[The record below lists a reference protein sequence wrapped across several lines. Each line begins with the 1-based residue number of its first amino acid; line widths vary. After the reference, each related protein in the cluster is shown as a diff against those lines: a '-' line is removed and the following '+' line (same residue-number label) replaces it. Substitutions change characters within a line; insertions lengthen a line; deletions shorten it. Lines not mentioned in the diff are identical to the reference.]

1 MPDDGIEAV
10 QIRLDELRHL
20 IERYNYEYF
29 VLDQPSVSDAEWDAL
44 MRELRAIE
52 AEHPE
57 LITPESPT
65 QRVGAKP
72 QAGFAEI
79 QHPLPML
86 SLSNVYSEEELGAW
100 AARAERFAGTS
111 DFHFI
116 TEPKI
121 DGLAVALTYIDGRL
135 HHGATRGDGFVG
147 DDISANLRALQ
158 SIPKQLTT
166 PSTLSMPQTI
176 EVRGE
181 IYMRRSDFEAL
192 NERLLAAGS
201 KLFMNPRNAAA
212 GSLRQKDATIT
223 GQRPLRLF
231 SYQIGYVEGGQI
243 PRTHWDALA
252 LLQELGFETSIDA
265 ARHDTIAQVWERCQH
280 WLERRVELDFEID
293 GTVIKIDE
301 FRVQDE
307 VGYVAREPRWATAYK
322 FPALQQTTKLLDI
335 GINVGRTGTLNPLAY
350 LEPINIGGV
359 TVSRATLHNEDEIA
373 RKDLRIGDYVVVQR
387 AGDVIPQIVKAIEE
401 RRTGAEVPYQMPDH
415 CPSCGTPVH
424 REPGV
429 AMRYCTN
436 AACPAQL
443 KERMHHFV
451 GRAAMDID
459 GLGAKLADRFIEL
472 GWVHDIADIYKLDW
486 EAVANLE
493 GLGEKSAENLRES
506 VERSKAR
513 PLWRLIHGLGIRHV
527 GARTAELLAGRFG
540 SIDALMAASEA
551 EIAAVGGIGG
561 VVAASIAE
569 FFGEERNREVIR
581 KLQAAGVQ
589 TGDGRT
595 EANGARHPLNGLT
608 LVLTGR
614 LEGMTRP
621 AAEEQLRRAGAN
633 VTNAVSKKTSAV
645 IAGADAGSKAEKAR
659 GLNVPVLDESELVA
673 MLDGRIPD
681 VLRRT

>member
-1 MPDDGIEAV
+1 MPDDQIEAV
-10 QIRLDELRHL
+10 QRRLDELRHL

-86 SLSNVYSEEELGAW
+86 SLSNVYSQEELTAW
-100 AARAERFAGTS
+100 AARAERFAGTN

-121 DGLAVALTYIDGRL
+121 DGLAVALTYIDGRF

-147 DDISANLRALQ
+147 DDISANLRALE
-158 SIPKQLTT
+158 SIPKQLR
-166 PSTLSMPQTI
+166 PPDTLPMPKTI

-192 NERLLAAGS
+192 NERLAEAGS

-212 GSLRQKDATIT
+212 GSLRQKDASIT

-231 SYQIGYVEGGQI
+231 SYQIGYVEGGEM

-252 LLQELGFETSIDA
+252 LLRELGFETSIDA
-265 ARHDTIAQVWERCQH
+265 ARHDTVAQVWERCQY
-280 WLERRVELDFEID
+280 WLDRRVDLDFEID

-307 VGYVAREPRWATAYK
+307 VGYIAREPRWATAYK
-322 FPALQQTTKLLDI
+322 FPALQQTTKLLAI

-350 LEPINIGGV
+350 LEPVNIGGV

-387 AGDVIPQIVKAIEE
+387 AGDVIPQIVKAMEE
-401 RRTGAEVPYQMPDH
+401 RRTGTEVPYQMPDH

-459 GLGAKLADRFIEL
+459 GLVAKLADRFIDL
-472 GWVHDIADIYKLDW
+472 GWVHDVADIYKLDW
-486 EAVANLE
+486 AAVADLE

-506 VERSKAR
+506 VERSKTR

-527 GARTAELLAGRFG
+527 GARTAELLASRFG
-540 SIDALMAASEA
+540 SMDALMAASEA

-569 FFGEERNREVIR
+569 FFAQDRNRALIA

-595 EANGARHPLNGLT
+595 DVNGVRHPLDGLT

-633 VTNAVSKKTSAV
+633 VTSSVSKKTSAV

-659 GLNVPVLDESELVA
+659 GLNVPVLDEADLVS
-673 MLDGRIPD
+673 MLEGRIPE
-681 VLRRT
+681 VLRPS

>member
-1 MPDDGIEAV
+1 MPDDRTEAV
-10 QIRLDELRHL
+10 ERRLDELRHL

-86 SLSNVYSEEELGAW
+86 SLSNVYSEEELKAW

-121 DGLAVALTYIDGRL
+121 DGLAVALTYIDGRF

-147 DDISANLRALQ
+147 DDISANLRALK
-158 SIPKQLTT
+158 SIPKQLTS
-166 PSTLSMPQTI
+166 PSTLPMPKTI

-181 IYMRRSDFEAL
+181 IYMRRSDFEVL
-192 NERLLAAGS
+192 NERLAEAGS

-212 GSLRQKDATIT
+212 GSLRQKDAAIT

-231 SYQIGYVEGGQI
+231 SYQIGYVEGGEM

-252 LLQELGFETSIDA
+252 LLRELGFETSIDA
-265 ARHDTIAQVWERCQH
+265 ARHDTIAEVWERCQH

-301 FRVQDE
+301 FHVQDE

-350 LEPINIGGV
+350 LEPVNIGGV

-401 RRTGAEVPYQMPDH
+401 RRTGAEVPYRMPDH

-443 KERMHHFV
+443 KERTHHFV

-459 GLGAKLADRFIEL
+459 GLGAKLADRFIDL
-472 GWVHDIADIYKLDW
+472 GWVHDVADIYNLDW
-486 EAVANLE
+486 KAVAHLE

-527 GARTAELLAGRFG
+527 GARTAELLASRFG

-561 VVAASIAE
+561 VVAASIAD
-569 FFGEERNREVIR
+569 FFGEERNRELIR

-589 TGDGRT
+589 TGDSRT
-595 EANGARHPLNGLT
+595 DANGARHPLDGLT

-645 IAGADAGSKAEKAR
+645 IAGADAGSKVEKAR
-659 GLNVPVLDESELVA
+659 GLNVPVLDEADLVA

-681 VLRRT
+681 VLQRT